1 LAQAICGSA
10 GPPPG
15 SRRKFSVF
23 DYFRAPPAPLDFQL
37 SSPPKGF
44 AWLRP
49 HEAMAKQVSVKDDF
63 EMLRTLGCGSF
74 GRVKLA
80 KYKVDGLSYAVK
92 FMKKQEIIKLKQ
104 VDHINNEK
112 RLMAQIDHPFI
123 VCMTGYSKDDRFI
136 FIIMECIKGGELF
149 THLRRARKF
158 SDEQSKFYAAQIAE
172 AFNHCHGKN
181 IIHRDLK
188 PENIL
193 MVGNGYS
200 KLTDFGFA
208 KIMEPGTRTY
218 TLCGTPEYIAP
229 EVLLNK
235 GHGKPVDWWT
245 LGILIY
251 EMIVG
256 QPPFCDEDPMGIYQ
270 KILAGKVYFPKYFDK
285 NAKALVKKL
294 LTADLSKRYGNLKDG
309 PKDILQHKWF
319 DSIEWEKLK
328 KCEIPAPYKPTM
340 KDDDDL
346 SNFETIP
353 DSNELPPPVVGTADP
368 FVDW

>member
-1 LAQAICGSA
+1 
-10 GPPPG
+10 
-15 SRRKFSVF
+15 
-23 DYFRAPPAPLDFQL
+23 
-37 SSPPKGF
+37 
-44 AWLRP
+44 
-49 HEAMAKQVSVKDDF
+49 
-63 EMLRTLGCGSF
+63 
-74 GRVKLA
+74 
-80 KYKVDGLSYAVK
+80 
-92 FMKKQEIIKLKQ
+92 MKKHEIIKLKQ

-112 RLMAQIDHPFI
+112 RLMAQIDYPFI
-123 VCMTGYSKDDRFI
+123 VNMTGFTKDDSYVYI
-136 FIIMECIKGGELF
+136 VMECITGGELF

-158 SDEQSKFYAAQIAE
+158 SDEQAKFYGAQVAA
-172 AFNHCHGKN
+172 AFAHIHSKN

-193 MVGNGYS
+193 LSPNGYS

-208 KIMEPGTRTY
+208 KVLEPGTRTY

-251 EMIVG
+251 EMICG

-309 PKDILQHKWF
+309 PMDILKHAWF
-319 DSIEWEKLK
+319 SSLNFAELEEYKV
-328 KCEIPAPYKPTM
+328 PAPYKPAM
-340 KDDDDL
+340 KGDQDV
-346 SNFETIP
+346 SNFEDIP
-353 DSNELPPPVVGTADP
+353 ESKDVSPAVTGSQDP
-368 FVDW
+368 FTDW